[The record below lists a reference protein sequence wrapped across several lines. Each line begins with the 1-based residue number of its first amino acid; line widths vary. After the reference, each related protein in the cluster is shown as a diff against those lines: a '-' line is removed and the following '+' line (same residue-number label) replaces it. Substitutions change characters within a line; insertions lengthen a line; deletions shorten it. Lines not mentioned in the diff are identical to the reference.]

1 MIQIT
6 DNAAA
11 QINRLKKQQNTDLF
25 LRLSVNGGGCS
36 GFQYTFTVDIIKT
49 IDDIT
54 FEHNGADVVVD
65 NVSLSL
71 LEGAVVDYQEDMAS
85 SKFVIRNPNAA
96 SSCGCGNSFSI

>member
-1 MIQIT
+1 MIQLT

-11 QINRLKKQQNTDLF
+11 QINRLKQQQDADVF

-36 GFQYTFTVDIIKT
+36 GFQYTFTLGTIKTADDII
-49 IDDIT
+49 
-54 FEHNGADVVVD
+54 FEHNDAQVVVD

-71 LEGAVVDYQEDMAS
+71 LEGALIDYEEDMAS
-85 SKFVIRNPNAA
+85 SKFVIKNPNAA